1 MWVGFTGVG
10 VELERG
16 EAHLGGALEAAE
28 EELELPR
35 RGHLGRQEDATGG
48 GGGGGGG
55 PGRLILRG
63 CGGGGGLVRLG
74 GRRLLLLELLL
85 LLLRR
90 RGDGI
95 GGVLGEGFGGFVRV
109 LPLAGGGGGRP
120 GLRRRH
126 SGVGGFRGGGGLLL
140 GF

>member
-48 GGGGGGG
+48 GGGGG
-55 PGRLILRG
+55 
-63 CGGGGGLVRLG
+63 LVRLG
-74 GRRLLLLELLL
+74 GRRRF
-85 LLLRR
+85 LLLRL

-95 GGVLGEGFGGFVRV
+95 GGILGEGFGGFVRL

-126 SGVGGFRGGGGLLL
+126 SGVGGFRGGGGSVVRVL
-140 GF
+140 GPAPARCSR